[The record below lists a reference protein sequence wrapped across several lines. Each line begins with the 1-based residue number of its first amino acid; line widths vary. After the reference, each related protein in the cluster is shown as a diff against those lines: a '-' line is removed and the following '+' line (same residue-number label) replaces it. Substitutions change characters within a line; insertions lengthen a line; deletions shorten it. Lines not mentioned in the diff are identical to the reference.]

1 MLRFPSRVSTQTKSP
16 DPLLDHFNE
25 LLDERTLNS
34 GPVRNFVDQCLA
46 MLVQEF

>member
-1 MLRFPSRVSTQTKSP
+1 MPASFSCQHADRSSPIRFS
-16 DPLLDHFNE
+16 DHFNE